1 MKDLVVRQI
10 FMHSPV
16 IMAIL
21 FLCGLTLITF
31 VLERLW
37 FYHSIGKIKE
47 DWWRQFKGLVV
58 QNKIKEAIN
67 YCVDDGRLFA
77 RIIRS
82 GLENIAVSRVHVE
95 ETLNIGKERMLSSLR
110 KRLGF
115 FGTLSFI
122 SPLLGLL
129 GTVLGIMQAFNDLA
143 LSGSGGPTIV
153 ARGISQA
160 LIATAAG
167 IIIAVPSAVAYNY
180 FTYRMRDIMSKAD
193 GYIQELILVI
203 YGRPN
208 A

>member
-1 MKDLVVRQI
+1 MKDLVVKEI
-10 FMHSPV
+10 FMHSPA

-21 FLCGLTLITF
+21 FLCGLALVTY

-47 DWWRQFKGLVV
+47 DWWRQLKGLVA
-58 QNKIKEAIN
+58 QNKIKEAIS
-67 YCVDDGRLFA
+67 YCVEDGRLFA
-77 RIIRS
+77 KIIKS
-82 GLENIAVSRVHVE
+82 GLENIAISRVHVE
-95 ETLNIGKERMLSSLR
+95 ETLSIGKERMLLSLR
-110 KRLGF
+110 KRLGL
-115 FGTLSFI
+115 FGTLSFV

-160 LIATAAG
+160 LVATAAG

-180 FTYRMRDIMSKAD
+180 FTYRLRDIMSKAD
-193 GYIQELILVI
+193 THIQELILAI
-203 YGRPN
+203 YGRPQ
-208 A
+208 